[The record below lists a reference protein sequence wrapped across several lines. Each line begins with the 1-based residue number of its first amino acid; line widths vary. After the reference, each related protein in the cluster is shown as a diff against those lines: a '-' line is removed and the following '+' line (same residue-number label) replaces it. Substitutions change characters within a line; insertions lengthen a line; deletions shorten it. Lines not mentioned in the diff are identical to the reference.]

1 MNRPI
6 VCYVTDRG
14 ALDAADPVE
23 CVLERVRTAVAAG
36 VDWVQIREKDLSGRE
51 LLGLARNSVDATNK
65 LGRAGQARVVINDRL
80 DVALASRAAGVHL
93 GGGSVPA
100 TEVVRWCR
108 SGNAPPEFL
117 VGVSCHSIA
126 EAREAESAGA
136 CYVFFGPIFDTPSKR
151 SFGPAQGTARL
162 AEVCQALRIPVI
174 AIGGINEENGTE
186 CIRARAAGIA
196 AVRFFQEPRGAHT
209 LNDAVA
215 GLHHL
220 G

>member
-1 MNRPI
+1 MTCWTASCWTCGP
-6 VCYVTDRG
+6 CWVTVTG
-14 ALDAADPVE
+14 ASPTMPMV
-23 CVLERVRTAVAAG
+23 AG
-36 VDWVQIREKDLSGRE
+36 VLMVTSTG
-51 LLGLARNSVDATNK
+51 
-65 LGRAGQARVVINDRL
+65 
-80 DVALASRAAGVHL
+80 L

-136 CYVFFGPIFDTPSKR
+136 SYVFFGPIFDTPSKR